1 MNHAGTFPNPSVSA
15 SVDAPARGDKAKGRA
30 RPARATSAKQRGSHP
45 TLLAVYFLLLFG
57 TASAFLASLDHMAL
71 PPLNGGPLAMIL
83 ILAAALASTAFP
95 IFVKAGRR
103 MHSFTLHEL
112 PLVAAVLT
120 LPARYAIMAVVI
132 GATVAR
138 IGFQRMPLNK
148 VLFNVFITTFDV
160 GIVFRL
166 THGLAPRTSVTDT
179 RIWVAALIGTVA
191 ANLVSAALVSVAIK
205 LSGGHVTPSQFAR
218 NALWGIVGGL
228 AMASVAIIGVVLT
241 VVNSVSV
248 IFTVLVGAAC
258 LLSYRRH
265 VALSERYSAMIRL
278 ERFTR
283 ALAPDRSVETILDK
297 LLHHAAE
304 LMSVE
309 EAAITLAT
317 TEGLVVLSRSLSEKG
332 EASGAKTLAPGDPIW
347 IKALRENKAFHL
359 DANELDTNDELRR
372 ELLELQATDLV
383 VAPLRLDESNIGV
396 LVGRN
401 RLNSAVRVSA
411 SDLDLVTTMA
421 NHASVILERSRLME
435 ELDREVNVR
444 EYQATHDTLT
454 GLHNRAAFNAA
465 SDAYLCSDAAKDQI
479 AAIMLVDLNQFKK
492 INDTMGH
499 HAGDDVLVQI
509 GSRLAGALPIGS
521 TVARLGGDEFAIMV
535 PNVGSSERALE
546 VASNLREAITLPV
559 NVDDV
564 TFALDAAIG
573 VSFAP
578 LHGTDRHTLLKRA
591 DIAMYA
597 AKDRRTAAVAVYD
610 ASQQR
615 WTARE
620 VSLLEDLRHAIENHE
635 LWVAF
640 QPKTSLKTGRV
651 VGVEALCRW
660 THPEQGPIRPD
671 EFVRL
676 AEQAG
681 LIDSLTEF
689 VLTESLRQCRV
700 WLDEGME
707 IAVAV
712 NIASQSLGDPTLP
725 GRILAHAENHGVPP
739 KMLTL
744 EVTEGE
750 LMEDARTSRA
760 VMTELRALGFR
771 VSIDDFGTGYS
782 SLAYLHT
789 LPVDE
794 LKIDRAFVQR
804 IGTDATSAQIVH
816 VIVELAQTFGLQTVA
831 EGIETDEIH
840 DALRALGVELGQGFL
855 MSKPARAS
863 EIDEILRFG
872 YRTSSDRQG
881 EPALASA

>member
-1 MNHAGTFPNPSVSA
+1 MDRVSLVFALESITVKQHANAETRGTRS
-15 SVDAPARGDKAKGRA
+15 
-30 RPARATSAKQRGSHP
+30 
-45 TLLAVYFLLLFG
+45 TLLSAYCVILFG
-57 TASAFLASLDHMAL
+57 CAFLFLASLDHVAR
-71 PPLNGGPLAMIL
+71 PPLNGGPLAMLL
-83 ILAAALASTAFP
+83 ILGSALVATAFP
-95 IFVKAGRR
+95 IHVKAGREI
-103 MHSFTLHEL
+103 HSFTLHEL
-112 PLVAAVLT
+112 PLVVAVLT
-120 LPARYAIMAVVI
+120 LPARYAILAMVI

-138 IGFQRMPLNK
+138 LGIQRLALNK
-148 VLFNVFITTFDV
+148 VLFNVAITAFEV
-160 GIVFRL
+160 GIVFRF
-166 THGLAPRTSVTDT
+166 THTLAANSAVTDT
-179 RIWVAALIGTVA
+179 RIWIAALVGTVA
-191 ANLVSAALVSVAIK
+191 ANFISAALVSAAIF
-205 LSGGHVTPSQFAR
+205 LSGGQVSPSQFVR
-218 NALWGIVGGL
+218 NASLAIVGGL

-248 IFTVLVGAAC
+248 VFTVLVGAAC
-258 LLSYRRH
+258 LLAYRRH
-265 VALSERYSAMIRL
+265 VGLSERYSAMIRL

-332 EASGAKTLAPGDPIW
+332 GSSTAKSLAPGDPIW
-347 IKALRENKAFHL
+347 MRALRENKAFHL
-359 DANELDTNDELRR
+359 TTEALQADDALRQELVDLH
-372 ELLELQATDLV
+372 ATDLV
-383 VAPLRLDESNIGV
+383 VAPLRLDDSNIGV

-465 SDAYLCSDAAKDQI
+465 SDAYLCSEAAPRQT
-479 AAIMLVDLNQFKK
+479 AAIMLVDLNHFKK

-535 PNVGSSERALE
+535 PNVGSTEFALE
-546 VASNLREAITLPV
+546 VAGNLRNAITLPV
-559 NVDDV
+559 TVDDV

-597 AKDRRTAAVAVYD
+597 AKDRRSASVAVYD

-620 VSLLEDLRHAIENHE
+620 VSLLEDLRHAIENHQ

-640 QPKTSLKTGRV
+640 QPKTSLNDGHV
-651 VGVEALCRW
+651 FGVEALCRW

-689 VLTESLRQCRV
+689 VLNESLRQCRV

-707 IAVAV
+707 IDVAV
-712 NIASQSLGDPTLP
+712 NIASQSLSDPSLP
-725 GRILAHAENHGVPP
+725 GRVLAHATAHGVPP

-855 MSKPARAS
+855 MSKPAPAS
-863 EIDEILRFG
+863 ELEDILRFG
-872 YRTSSDRQG
+872 YRPAAERNR
-881 EPALASA
+881 EPLLASA